1 MLKFINLITNNY
13 FLKQKL
19 KVTGQSSPVRRLT
32 DNWQGQSEI
41 GKKIINGKTNIK
53 LIKDFNKFNFL
64 RDLKAEG
71 SIKSRSIARSLVS
84 NWIDERHN
92 LLSKEFDSQIMAERI
107 TCWSFNFSWF
117 AESGEL
123 DLQKKILYSIA
134 LQIKYLEIKLTETNN
149 HLEKIII
156 IKGILVAKS
165 ILFDDIIN
173 IDELLNLIDEKLE
186 ILTNVDGGHS
196 SRSPVFQINL
206 LRHLIEIRSV
216 VGILKNV
223 HAENLHKQTIKMGEF
238 CRSFQ
243 MPNGH
248 FAWFHGGS
256 LVPKDIIKQTL
267 NRVGYKNRIF
277 QVAEDTGFCRL
288 SNMDSLVF
296 VDIGLKPIVNI
307 NTKASLFA
315 FEFFYKKEKIISNLG
330 ELINSNI
337 KSAKNS
343 LASSAAHST
352 LNIDDRNNIDLT
364 GKRKTEILNVKYGKT
379 KDGNLLD
386 ITHSGYN
393 TIFGINHKRQIYLSN
408 KKNEIRGK
416 DEIINLGNIGT
427 IPKRANIH
435 FHLDPNIELIQ
446 TRSGSILLK
455 HSKGFVWKMS
465 SDNQD
470 IDIKDSVM
478 FTPKGPVPCKEIMIN
493 MKLEKIRAYK
503 FISCNWAFQLQ
514 K

>member
-1 MLKFINLITNNY
+1 MLKFIDLITNNY

-41 GKKIINGKTNIK
+41 GKKIISGKTNPK

-149 HLEKIII
+149 HLEIIII

-196 SRSPVFQINL
+196 SRSPVLQINL

-243 MPNGH
+243 MPNDH

-296 VDIGLKPIVNI
+296 VDIGLKPIVNT